1 MSAARSTE
9 SRTGSVDSG
18 VFVDR
23 FRVER
28 VLDTRPDIYTVVE
41 ARGPYGERVA
51 LTLLATAAVPG
62 RDVRRRVLELA
73 RLRASIEHPQ
83 LVEFRGAVES
93 KNGMYLVSAV
103 PPPRTLETR
112 LGSDRLAVEDTV
124 RLLTQIAGALETAA
138 ARGLTHRDLTP
149 RAVVIDENE
158 TGARALLTDFGIAVP
173 PATGCELLGYGDSA
187 QYRSPEELRGAV
199 AERESNVYSL
209 ACILVRCL
217 TGAAP
222 YPKERPLLTMH
233 AHMVEPPPR
242 ISDRRPELPEELD
255 ALVARAMAKDP
266 AERFPSTAQLVR
278 EAARVLGVQVTVPV
292 VAPPPEEARR
302 LRTGSGGRSIARR
315 TRRTPAWVALAL
327 VASVVGGL
335 AAGGADWSDEPSREP
350 VVTSPAP
357 LDRLDRLAYTQG
369 VSTAVERLRARRSAA
384 RERLREARRPAGQA
398 TAAAAIAKAYRDARS
413 ALPPAPAGE
422 EAKLGA
428 DLRGAERAYRK
439 MERAASGGSRRAWRA
454 ARRDAL
460 RRESALRQQLRSVQ
474 TS

>member
-1 MSAARSTE
+1 MSAARPTAP
-9 SRTGSVDSG
+9 RPGSVDSG

-28 VLDTRPDIYTVVE
+28 VLDTRPDIYTMVE
-41 ARGPYGERVA
+41 ARGPYGDRVA
-51 LTLLATAAVPG
+51 LTLLAPALVTG
-62 RDVRRRVLELA
+62 REGRRSVLELA
-73 RLRASIEHPQ
+73 RLRASIEHRH

-93 KNGMYLVSAV
+93 KNGMYFVSAV
-103 PPPRTLETR
+103 PPARTLETR
-112 LGSDRLAVEDTV
+112 LGAGRLAVEETI
-124 RLLTQIAGALETAA
+124 RLLAQVAGALETAA

-149 RAVVIDENE
+149 RAVVIDEAE
-158 TGARALLTDFGIAVP
+158 RGVCAFLTDFGIAVP

-199 AERESNVYSL
+199 AEPESNVYSL

-222 YPKERPLLTMH
+222 YPNERPLLTMH
-233 AHMVEPPPR
+233 AHLVEPPPR
-242 ISDRRPELPEELD
+242 VSDARPELPEELD

-266 AERFPSTAQLVR
+266 RERFPSTAQLVR
-278 EAARVLGVQVTVPV
+278 EVARVLGVPVTVPV

-302 LRTGSGGRSIARR
+302 LRAGRGARGIARSA
-315 TRRTPAWVALAL
+315 RRTPAWVALAL
-327 VASVVGGL
+327 FASVAGGL

-350 VVTSPAP
+350 AVSSPAP
-357 LDRLDRLAYTQG
+357 FDRLDRLAYTQG

-384 RERLREARRPAGQA
+384 RKRLREARRPAGQA
-398 TAAAAIAKAYRDARS
+398 RAAAAIVQAYRDARH
-413 ALPPAPAGE
+413 ALPPAPAGQ
-422 EAKLGA
+422 EARLGD
-428 DLRGAERAYRK
+428 DLRRAEDAYRRL
-439 MERAASGGSRRAWRA
+439 ERAASGASRRAWRA

-460 RRESALRQQLRSVQ
+460 RREDALRRQLRSVQ